1 MYLALYRKYRPKT
14 FDDVISQPHIVTTL
28 RNQIS
33 TGQNAHAYLFTGS
46 RGTGKTTCAKILAMA
61 LNCKNPVNGNPCLEC
76 ESCREIENGSA
87 TDVVEMD
94 AASNNKVEDVHI
106 LQEQIA
112 YTPVSCKYRIYIV
125 DEVHMLS
132 AAAFNALLK
141 TLEEPPPHVIFIL
154 ATTELHKV
162 PATIQSR
169 CQRFEFRRID
179 ISDSSDRLMSV
190 AENEGFSLTRGAA
203 EMISRISD
211 GGMRDALSLLDRC
224 IAVGRE
230 VTEDVVRDCAG
241 VADDRYIL
249 ELAELAAA
257 RDIPGCI
264 RLLEQLYKA
273 GKDISRIMEELGGV
287 YRDLMLCRSVPG
299 ERELLSAMPDEYPE
313 IERIAEMYTLD
324 DIMRCLTLVQ
334 ECVDGIS
341 RTRQRRALAEMCF
354 VKLCTGAPTAAQSA
368 EQRAAQPV
376 TLPARPT
383 KPVAVDFKPMGSEFT
398 PLPDE
403 KLSPK
408 QAAAVKKIQAVFNPP
423 EEKPAEKT
431 VSVKTEAA
439 VPPAEVVP
447 LAEDAPPAEPS
458 SQSEVISQKEPEKA
472 VNADK
477 ENTLKETPPA
487 ADINSSVP
495 AQVNSAD
502 VQAENAAAVPEDIP
516 LPELNSKPAAIEDIG
531 APPPPDEPPE
541 EFVPQREFD
550 TSDRPAAAV
559 EEKKPDIKAVPPAEP
574 EKPDKSAA
582 VYESLTQVTDEQW
595 RDVIS
600 RVNPMYGSMLDD
612 STASVSP
619 DGVLEIRTA
628 NTLLQ
633 NQVQAGYQGLEDEL
647 EKAFGKKVRA
657 KVIAEEEKN
666 TAEDNSHAVK
676 ELLSKAERLNIEV
689 QYK

>member
-61 LNCKNPVNGNPCLEC
+61 LNCKHPINGNPCLEC
-76 ESCREIENGSA
+76 ESCREIDNGSA

-132 AAAFNALLK
+132 TAAFNALLK

-224 IAVGRE
+224 IAVSRQ
-230 VTEDVVRDCAG
+230 VSEDVVRECAG

-273 GKDISRIMEELGGV
+273 GKDISRIMDELGGV
-287 YRDLMLCRSVPG
+287 YRDLMLCSSVPG
-299 ERELLSAMPDEYPE
+299 ERGLLSAMPDEHPE
-313 IERIAEMYTLD
+313 IERIAGMYTLD

-334 ECVDGIS
+334 ECTDGIS

-354 VKLCTGAPTAAQSA
+354 VKLCTGSPTAAQS
-368 EQRAAQPV
+368 AAQPV

-383 KPVAVDFKPMGSEFT
+383 KPVVFKPMGSEFT

-408 QAAAVKKIQAVFNPP
+408 QAAAVKQIQGIFNPP
-423 EEKPAEKT
+423 EERSDVPSAVKPADNVNTPPADNAKAEN
-431 VSVKTEAA
+431 A
-439 VPPAEVVP
+439 VPPKKQE
-447 LAEDAPPAEPS
+447 L
-458 SQSEVISQKEPEKA
+458 
-472 VNADK
+472 
-477 ENTLKETPPA
+477 
-487 ADINSSVP
+487 
-495 AQVNSAD
+495 
-502 VQAENAAAVPEDIP
+502 QAKPEDIP
-516 LPELNSKPAAIEDIG
+516 FPEMNSTPAAIEDIS
-531 APPPPDEPPE
+531 APLPEEPPE
-541 EFVPQREFD
+541 EFIPQREFD
-550 TSDRPAAAV
+550 TAYIPEPAA
-559 EEKKPDIKAVPPAEP
+559 EPKKQDAAAPAEP
-574 EKPDKSAA
+574 EVPAKPEAAAKPESPAKPKVPAERKIPAKSEKLA
-582 VYESLTQVTDEQW
+582 QVTDEQW

-600 RVNPMYGSMLDD
+600 KVNPMYGSMLDD
-612 STASVSP
+612 STASVNAE
-619 DGVLEIRTA
+619 GVLEIRTA

-633 NQVQAGYQGLEDEL
+633 NQVLAGYQGLEDEL
-647 EKAFGKKVRA
+647 EKAFGRKVRA
-657 KVIAEEEKN
+657 KVIGEEEKN
-666 TAEDNSHAVK
+666 TAEDNDHAVR
-676 ELLSKAERLNIEV
+676 ELLGKAERLNIEV

>member
-1 MYLALYRKYRPKT
+1 MQGGAAVYLALYRKYRPKT

-61 LNCKNPVNGNPCLEC
+61 LNCKHPINGNPCLEC
-76 ESCREIENGSA
+76 ESCREIDNGSA

-112 YTPVSCKYRIYIV
+112 YTPVSCKFRIYIV

-132 AAAFNALLK
+132 PAAFNALLK

-224 IAVGRE
+224 IAVSRQ
-230 VTEDVVRDCAG
+230 VSEDVVRECAG

-273 GKDISRIMEELGGV
+273 GKDISRIMDELGGV
-287 YRDLMLCRSVPG
+287 YRDLMLCSSVPG
-299 ERELLSAMPDEYPE
+299 ERGLLSAMPDEHPE
-313 IERIAEMYTLD
+313 IERIAGMYTLD

-334 ECVDGIS
+334 ECTDGIS

-376 TLPARPT
+376 TLPARPS
-383 KPVAVDFKPMGSEFT
+383 KPVVFKPMGSEFT

-408 QAAAVKKIQAVFNPP
+408 QAAAVKQIQGIFNPP
-423 EEKPAEKT
+423 EERADLLADVKAADNAKAE
-431 VSVKTEAA
+431 SA
-439 VPPAEVVP
+439 VPPKKQE
-447 LAEDAPPAEPS
+447 L
-458 SQSEVISQKEPEKA
+458 
-472 VNADK
+472 
-477 ENTLKETPPA
+477 
-487 ADINSSVP
+487 
-495 AQVNSAD
+495 
-502 VQAENAAAVPEDIP
+502 QAKPEDVP
-516 LPELNSKPAAIEDIG
+516 FPEMNSTPAAIEDIS
-531 APPPPDEPPE
+531 APLPEEPPE
-541 EFVPQREFD
+541 EFIPPREFD
-550 TSDRPAAAV
+550 TAYKPEPKKQDAAA
-559 EEKKPDIKAVPPAEP
+559 PAEP
-574 EKPDKSAA
+574 EVPAKQKVPAKTEVAAKPETPAEPERLA
-582 VYESLTQVTDEQW
+582 QVTDEQW

-612 STASVSP
+612 STASVNA

-633 NQVQAGYQGLEDEL
+633 NQVLAGYQGLEDEL
-647 EKAFGKKVRA
+647 EKVFGKKVRA
-657 KVIAEEEKN
+657 KVIGEEEKN
-666 TAEDNSHAVK
+666 TAEDNSHAVR
-676 ELLSKAERLNIEV
+676 ELLGKAERLNIEV

>member
-1 MYLALYRKYRPKT
+1 MQGGAAVYLALYRKYRPKT

-61 LNCKNPVNGNPCLEC
+61 LNCKHPINGNPCLEC
-76 ESCREIENGSA
+76 ESCREIDNGSA

-132 AAAFNALLK
+132 TAAFNALLK

-190 AENEGFSLTRGAA
+190 AENEGFSLTREAA

-224 IAVGRE
+224 IAVSRQ
-230 VTEDVVRDCAG
+230 VSEDVVRECAG

-273 GKDISRIMEELGGV
+273 GKDISRIMDELGGV
-287 YRDLMLCRSVPG
+287 YRDLMLCSSVPG
-299 ERELLSAMPDEYPE
+299 ERGLLSAMPDEHPE
-313 IERIAEMYTLD
+313 IERIAGMYTLD

-334 ECVDGIS
+334 ECTDGIS

-376 TLPARPT
+376 TLPARPS
-383 KPVAVDFKPMGSEFT
+383 KPVVFKPMGSEFT

-408 QAAAVKKIQAVFNPP
+408 QAAAVKQIQGIFNQP
-423 EEKPAEKT
+423 EERSDVSADVKAADNAKAE
-431 VSVKTEAA
+431 SA
-439 VPPAEVVP
+439 VPPKKQE
-447 LAEDAPPAEPS
+447 L
-458 SQSEVISQKEPEKA
+458 
-472 VNADK
+472 
-477 ENTLKETPPA
+477 
-487 ADINSSVP
+487 
-495 AQVNSAD
+495 
-502 VQAENAAAVPEDIP
+502 QAKPEDVP
-516 LPELNSKPAAIEDIG
+516 FPEMNSTPAAIEDIS
-531 APPPPDEPPE
+531 APLPEEPPE
-541 EFVPQREFD
+541 EFIPPREFD
-550 TSDRPAAAV
+550 TACKPEPKKQDAAT
-559 EEKKPDIKAVPPAEP
+559 PAEP
-574 EKPDKSAA
+574 EAPAKTEVAAKPETPAEPERLA
-582 VYESLTQVTDEQW
+582 QVTDEQW

-600 RVNPMYGSMLDD
+600 KVNPMYGSMLDD
-612 STASVSP
+612 STASVNA

-633 NQVQAGYQGLEDEL
+633 NQVLAGYQGLEDEL
-647 EKAFGKKVRA
+647 EKVFGKKVRA
-657 KVIAEEEKN
+657 KVIGEEEKN
-666 TAEDNSHAVK
+666 TAEDNDHAVR
-676 ELLSKAERLNIEV
+676 ELLGKAERLNIEV